1 MNRPAGSLRHQR
13 GAVAVIV
20 AIVIGLLLVMVGLVV
35 DLGYLYTRKTE
46 LQNAADAAALA
57 GAKELKG
64 TAAGIIAAKNKA
76 IQLAGVNS
84 VDFGSKS
91 IVIPDDSDIEEI
103 EFGPTPDG
111 PWTSFEQ
118 ASASDDNAA
127 GKFFIKVDT
136 TGIGLSTVQTWFMRV
151 SQWGFGGIESTTTF
165 GMAVAGRTVCE
176 ALPMFTCV
184 RPSGTAPNYGFVPGA
199 TYRLT
204 PSDSSPPHLGPGNI
218 GWMDPVSPGSPG
230 LIHGGDEMAEIICR
244 GQAWCLSAG
253 TYSSLTQSAF
263 NRMMDALNTRFAVYE
278 GKLNKAEY
286 KLACPADTNIKEYL
300 HTGPANAN
308 RQIVV
313 NWLDTPPDKQGLD
326 GSETL
331 SDTSNI
337 VHWAAVRPPGTLP
350 PDTPGVNSNYPS
362 SGSPY
367 SQTTPSG
374 PTSYFEPPPATL
386 GGDPVAKRSGRR
398 FVTLGVASNC
408 ASIAGSGYPVEIVAF
423 ARFLVQKRGVGTGA
437 DKGFYG
443 EFIEIADTTPPVIPQ
458 IKLYH

>member
-1 MNRPAGSLRHQR
+1 
-13 GAVAVIV
+13 
-20 AIVIGLLLVMVGLVV
+20 
-35 DLGYLYTRKTE
+35 
-46 LQNAADAAALA
+46 
-57 GAKELKG
+57 
-64 TAAGIIAAKNKA
+64 
-76 IQLAGVNS
+76 
-84 VDFGSKS
+84 
-91 IVIPDDSDIEEI
+91 
-103 EFGPTPDG
+103 
-111 PWTSFEQ
+111 
-118 ASASDDNAA
+118 
-127 GKFFIKVDT
+127 
-136 TGIGLSTVQTWFMRV
+136 
-151 SQWGFGGIESTTTF
+151 
-165 GMAVAGRTVCE
+165 
-176 ALPMFTCV
+176 MFTCV

-230 LIHGGDEMAEIICR
+230 LIHGADEMAEIICR
-244 GQAWCLSAG
+244 GQAWCLSTG

-263 NRMMDALNTRFAVYE
+263 NRMMDALNTRFAVYQ

-300 HTGPANAN
+300 FTGPANAN

-326 GSETL
+326 GPETL

-362 SGSPY
+362 SGTPY

-398 FVTLGVASNC
+398 FVTLGVAGNC

-423 ARFLVQKRGVGTGA
+423 ARFLVQKQGVGTGA

-443 EFIEIADTTPPVIPQ
+443 EFIEMADTTPPVIPQ